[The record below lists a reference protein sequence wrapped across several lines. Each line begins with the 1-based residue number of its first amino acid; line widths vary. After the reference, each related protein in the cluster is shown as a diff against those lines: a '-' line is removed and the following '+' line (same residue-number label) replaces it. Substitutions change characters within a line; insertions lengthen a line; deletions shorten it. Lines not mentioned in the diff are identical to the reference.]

1 LQALPWGLLRWEPP
15 LPHARGFARS
25 PARPLSH
32 AAPWRSSSRRLCSSQ
47 PSTKT
52 LLLDSRFKVG
62 IVLDGWLYPIKD
74 EKDLS
79 DKVNQP
85 IMFINTESFLHEE
98 NLKKMA
104 TFSEAASDDHERI
117 CHVIKGSVHQNHIDA
132 PFVLK
137 GSRIKKMLGMHS
149 DTCPDL
155 VMGLNNKM
163 MVQFIRKHLKLET
176 DADIDADVNKQKHLL
191 QSGFGIE
198 CCAKIKD
205 NQH

>member
-1 LQALPWGLLRWEPP
+1 
-15 LPHARGFARS
+15 
-25 PARPLSH
+25 
-32 AAPWRSSSRRLCSSQ
+32 
-47 PSTKT
+47 
-52 LLLDSRFKVG
+52 
-62 IVLDGWLYPIKD
+62 
-74 EKDLS
+74 
-79 DKVNQP
+79 
-85 IMFINTESFLHEE
+85 
-98 NLKKMA
+98 
-104 TFSEAASDDHERI
+104 
-117 CHVIKGSVHQNHIDA
+117 
-132 PFVLK
+132 
-137 GSRIKKMLGMHS
+137 MLGMHS

>member
-1 LQALPWGLLRWEPP
+1 MDLTNPVMSGHSFGGATTV
-15 LPHARGFARS
+15 
-25 PARPLSH
+25 LS
-32 AAPWRSSSRRLCSSQ
+32 LG
-47 PSTKT
+47 
-52 LLLDSRFKVG
+52 LDSRFKVG

-137 GSRIKKMLGMHS
+137 VLEQILKEKSFDFQNVPKA
-149 DTCPDL
+149 
-155 VMGLNNKM
+155 
-163 MVQFIRKHLKLET
+163 QFF
-176 DADIDADVNKQKHLL
+176 QK
-191 QSGFGIE
+191 
-198 CCAKIKD
+198 KIKQFENLPLQQD
-205 NQH
+205 RTATCACSLIFCHCSRAAARIRACSLVPATTLQ